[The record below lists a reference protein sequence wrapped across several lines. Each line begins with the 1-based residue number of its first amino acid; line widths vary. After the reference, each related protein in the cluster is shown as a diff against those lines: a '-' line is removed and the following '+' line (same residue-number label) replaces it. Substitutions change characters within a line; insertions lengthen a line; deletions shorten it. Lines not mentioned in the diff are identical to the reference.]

1 MRTRWIRPANQ
12 EFTED
17 QASLDRLAQSDIV
30 GDEQVDPRHAQGLE
44 EWDELVILDL
54 DGAVE
59 GA

>member
-1 MRTRWIRPANQ
+1 MPANQ
-12 EFTED
+12 EFAED